1 MSFQNVGSANAVGN
15 GGETSKNR
23 TTHQS
28 QSKTD
33 AANSIAISKDL
44 IKEVAKNLNN
54 LEPKSDARDFFKNKV
69 IYNHQGGV
77 SPTLPN
83 EKKAM
88 ETSTSRKVSQ

>member
-28 QSKTD
+28 QT
-33 AANSIAISKDL
+33 ISKDL